1 MGQLGFGFIFVVGYF
16 AIFFIWGTT
25 TKNNSVVDYGWGLGF
40 VLLAW
45 SLIIRAEAIGIH
57 QWMMTG
63 LISIWGL
70 RLSYHILKRNWGKP
84 EDFRYANWRKEWGRW
99 VIPRALVQVYLL
111 QALFMWLISFSL
123 LWLPERQVLNWGWM
137 ASAGLLVWIVGFSFE
152 AIGDAQL
159 RTFIKKPKN
168 KGHVMT
174 QGLWKF
180 TRHPNYFGEAVQWW
194 GLFLIALD
202 AGGAIWAII
211 SPLTITLLIRF
222 VSGVPLLE
230 RKYKERPEF
239 QAYAARTPIFFPWFP
254 KKR

>member
-1 MGQLGFGFIFVVGYF
+1 MGQLIFGFIVVSAYF
-16 AIFFIWGTT
+16 GIFFIWGTAT
-25 TKNNSVVDYGWGLGF
+25 RNNAVVDYGWGFGF

-45 SLIIRAEAIGIH
+45 SLILKAENIEIH
-57 QWMMTG
+57 QWVMTG
-63 LISIWGL
+63 LISIWGF

-84 EDFRYANWRKEWGRW
+84 EDFRYANWRKEWGKW
-99 VIPRALVQVYLL
+99 VIPRALIQVYLL
-111 QALFMWLISFSL
+111 QAIFMWLISFSL
-123 LWLPERQVLNWGWM
+123 LWLPERQGLNWGWM

-159 RTFIKKPKN
+159 RAFIKKPEN

-230 RKYKERPEF
+230 RKYKERAEF

-254 KKR
+254 KKP